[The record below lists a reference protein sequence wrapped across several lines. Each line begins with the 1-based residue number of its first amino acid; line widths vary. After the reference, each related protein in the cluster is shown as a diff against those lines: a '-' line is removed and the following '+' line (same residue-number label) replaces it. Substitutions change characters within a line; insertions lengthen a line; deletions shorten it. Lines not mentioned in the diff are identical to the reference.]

1 MPCLSLSSH
10 RTSVTLM
17 LSEPPADVAATYQV
31 DLDQDAIEVD
41 DTGRQGFL
49 SRLDPTKA
57 RTSTKIEALLEE
69 LSKTRSEDRTLKTLV
84 FSQFTTM
91 LFVSSFSLSH
101 IHADLVFCHAVTS
114 LLVAFSSAVSSSFEL
129 LVR

>member
-1 MPCLSLSSH
+1 
-10 RTSVTLM
+10 M
-17 LSEPPADVAATYQV
+17 LSQSLADIVATYQV
-31 DLDQDAIEVD
+31 DLDQDGIEVD

-91 LFVSSFSLSH
+91 LFVSLFSLALTR
-101 IHADLVFCHAVTS
+101 ADVVFYHTVTLS
-114 LLVAFSSAVSSSFEL
+114 LVAFSSAVSSLCEL